1 MNDPKAFIEYS
12 NDMQDVYKN
21 IEKHNLSKKRKIL
34 VVFDDL
40 ITDMINNE
48 KRYPVITELFI
59 RDRILSISIAFI
71 TQSYFQVPKNV
82 ILNSPQFFIMKIP
95 NKRELQ
101 QIASNHSSDIG
112 FKGFIKIF

>member
-34 VVFDDL
+34 VVFDYL
-40 ITDMINNE
+40 IADMINNE
-48 KRYPVITELFI
+48 KLYPVITKLFI

-71 TQSYFQVPKNV
+71 TQSYF
-82 ILNSPQFFIMKIP
+82 
-95 NKRELQ
+95 
-101 QIASNHSSDIG
+101 
-112 FKGFIKIF
+112 